1 MRFVSNGTTV
11 NYGQVNEILKK
22 SIEKHLPKDTD
33 LTGMTISF
41 FIRQKADIFMS
52 HGCADKNYRCMS
64 KCKYLK
70 HFKYILVP
78 GPWLKDKLI
87 RLGVPKEKLFCVGW
101 PKIDL
106 FFANRKKFLNDKK
119 TRYNSLI
126 TRTRGRSWKRN
137 PKVKILWAPSHNKYY
152 KTTGCSSF
160 PTFNRFYRRL
170 SDNPRIDIRASLH
183 PKNNTR
189 STITTFEIAECDYVI
204 ADYGSTVYE
213 AWALGIPVLFPSW
226 LTGNNIIKQ
235 LPGSAE
241 AYIYRNRIGIHCN
254 SFRDMLAQINL
265 EPRPGSGKLGKK
277 VKNFMKQYMPSRY
290 NGNSG
295 LTIAK
300 LIIKLAKAEDLARIA
315 KAEARAKARAE
326 ARAEAEA
333 EARAEAE
340 SLAEA
345 TATATAT
352 AEGRDRTE
360 TENSDADEN
369 TETKTKAKPT
379 SGVKRI
385 VPKRRGIVKSSKPAP
400 RKQARSLPINIGIK
414 PLKQQKTRLKGRTVA
429 SSRRTT
435 MKTKSGKKVI
445 VSIEAANGKIRRI
458 RGRRRR
464 K

>member
-1 MRFVSNGTTV
+1 MRFVSCGTTV

-22 SIEKHLPKDTD
+22 SIEKHIPKGGGDSN
-33 LTGMTISF
+33 LSISF

-52 HGCADKNYRCMS
+52 HGCADKNYRCML

-78 GPWLKDKLI
+78 GPWLKNKLI

-106 FFANRKKFLNDKK
+106 FFANRKKYLNDKK
-119 TRYNSLI
+119 AMYQARVTK
-126 TRTRGRSWKRN
+126 TRGRSRK

-160 PTFNRFYRRL
+160 PAFNKYYRRL
-170 SDNPRIDIRASLH
+170 SENSWIDIRASLH

-213 AWALGIPVLFPSW
+213 AWALGIPVIFPSW

-235 LPGSAE
+235 LLGSAE
-241 AYIYRNRIGIHCN
+241 AYIYNNRIGIHCN
-254 SFRDMLAQINL
+254 SYRDMLARICL
-265 EPRPGSGKLGKK
+265 EPRPGSEKIGKK
-277 VKNFMKQYMPSRY
+277 VRNFMKQYMPSRY

-300 LIIKLAKAEDLARIA
+300 LAIRLSKQKQILPNAVETLDIA
-315 KAEARAKARAE
+315 SNADANTTINA
-326 ARAEAEA
+326 
-333 EARAEAE
+333 
-340 SLAEA
+340 
-345 TATATAT
+345 
-352 AEGRDRTE
+352 
-360 TENSDADEN
+360 DADTDTHEPQPQPQSQPQPQPQ
-369 TETKTKAKPT
+369 TLPKKKPT

-385 VPKRRGIVKSSKPAP
+385 VPKRRKIIRPE
-400 RKQARSLPINIGIK
+400 IK
-414 PLKQQKTRLKGRTVA
+414 PTQPTASSRTTA
-429 SSRRTT
+429 SRRTT
-435 MKTKSGKKVI
+435 TIRSGKKVI
-445 VSIEAANGKIRRI
+445 VSIKAANGRIRRI
-458 RGRRRR
+458 RGRRVQ
-464 K
+464 KK